1 MVEITIDGK
10 RCDLWEGYALPRD
23 IFKFDVAT
31 MADIQQQRSGRSV
44 ELHLPSSPANDAIF
58 GYASDPCCGERF
70 NASHHEAAVVVD
82 GVELMRGVAH
92 LMAMECKDGVL
103 NYVVRLRSGGSDWVE
118 EAALTPLAETVGN
131 YSATLNGKTILA
143 SWINPA
149 APVRFLP
156 VLYDDYRVPYDEHS
170 LYPPQRVMTVGDYY
184 PFLSIERLLRE
195 AVERGGYTLAG
206 EWVKSEEFRSLM
218 MSGKY
223 ASVGGQSL
231 SRLKSFA
238 GFEAGR
244 SSSAE
249 CVADGQGRAWLSP
262 LVLTSSLGALVDT
275 VEGEEL
281 YSNNNCLTIS
291 DKGVVYKPATA
302 VTVGFEYYLKYT
314 TDYEILSRKRLKC
327 FDSIY
332 LGEGCDMEF
341 QVANPFNDK
350 RDNLQPNMEYHC
362 IVFDHQEGARYRLTC
377 YHGSSHS
384 VVANQVGERF
394 SFTAPQVDAGSMNCV
409 LMKIASNG
417 VASVYS
423 GDWAVYEGHV
433 GFTGQTTVELTIQ
446 SPPELVSPSSGRSFN
461 HLYLHGAAEGQRV
474 RLSDECRMRPIFS
487 ATPALG
493 SKLTFGDVAAHD
505 VQLIDVVEA
514 VQQMYNLRI
523 FTDEASKRVYVE
535 PRDDFY
541 RDDEHDWSDRVDLS
555 QPIEVEDLAA
565 GERERFTLSYRT
577 EGDGAV
583 ARFNHSAES
592 PLGEWTAQIDS
603 RITSRGEY
611 RHANPLFTP
620 TLNSAP
626 YASAPSAQV
635 MQVGNRDADQVATV
649 SARIVRYKGL
659 RDLPDGENWGFPSYG
674 QDYPFAA
681 FHAPDEFTLCF
692 EDRDGVKGLHCH
704 YDEQMAELSLRR
716 RVRLTLRLMPD
727 ELLSLAEWDGA
738 EANLRSVFVLNI
750 SGQRAK
756 YRLEAVENYEAATG
770 RAVCRFV
777 RQMKD

>member
-1 MVEITIDGK
+1 MVEIALDGK
-10 RCDLWEGYALPRD
+10 RCDLWEGYTLPRD
-23 IFKFDVAT
+23 IFKIDVAA

-44 ELHLPSSPANDAIF
+44 ELRLPSSPANDALF
-58 GYASDPCCGERF
+58 GYAADPCCGERF
-70 NASHHEAAVVVD
+70 NASHHEAVVTVD

-103 NYVVRLRSGGSDWVE
+103 NYIVRLRSGGSDWVE
-118 EAALTPLAETVGN
+118 SAALTPIVEAVDN
-131 YSATLNGKTILA
+131 YSATLNGTTILA
-143 SWINPA
+143 SWINPST
-149 APVRFLP
+149 PVRFLP

-195 AVERGGYTLAG
+195 AVERGGYTIAS
-206 EWVKSEEFRSLM
+206 EWIKSNEVRSLM

-231 SRLKSFA
+231 SRLKAFA

-244 SSSAE
+244 GAVTE
-249 CVADGQGRAWLSP
+249 CLADSQGRAWLSP
-262 LVLTSSLGALVDT
+262 LVLTSSLGAFVNT
-275 VEGEEL
+275 VNGEGL
-281 YSNNNCLTIS
+281 YNNNNCLFIS
-291 DKGVVYKPATA
+291 DKGVEYKPATA
-302 VTVGFEYYLKYT
+302 VTVGFEYYLKYV
-314 TDYEILSRKRLKC
+314 TDYEISSRKRLKC

-350 RDNLQPNMEYHC
+350 RDNLQPNMKYNC
-362 IVFDHQEGARYRLTC
+362 IVFDHQEGDRYRLTC
-377 YHGSSHS
+377 YHGTSHS

-394 SFTAPQVDAGSMNCV
+394 TFTTPQVDIESMNCV
-409 LMKIASNG
+409 LMKIGSDG
-417 VASVYS
+417 VTSVYS

-433 GFTGQTTVELTIQ
+433 TLTGQTTVELTIQ
-446 SPPELVSPSSGRSFN
+446 SPPELVLPSSGRSFN
-461 HLYLHGAAEGQRV
+461 NLYLHGAAEWQRIQL
-474 RLSDECRMRPIFS
+474 LSDCRLRPIFS

-493 SKLTFGDVAAHD
+493 SKLSWGDVAAHD
-505 VQLIDVVEA
+505 AQLIDVVEA
-514 VQQMYNLRI
+514 VQHMYNLRI
-523 FTDEASKRVYVE
+523 FTDEESKRVYIE

-541 RDDEHDWSDRVDLS
+541 RDDEHDWSDKVDLS
-555 QPIEVEDLAA
+555 QPIEVEDIASD
-565 GERERFTLSYRT
+565 ERERFTLAYRA

-592 PLGEWTAQIDS
+592 PLGEWTVQLDS
-603 RITSRGEY
+603 RITSRGE
-611 RHANPLFTP
+611 RRKSNPLFTP
-620 TLNSAP
+620 TLNCAP

-635 MQVGNRDADQVATV
+635 MQVGDRDADQVTTV
-649 SARIVRYKGL
+649 EARIIRYEGL
-659 RDLPDGENWGFPSYG
+659 RALPSGESWDYPSYG

-681 FHAPDEFTLCF
+681 FHAPNEFTLCF
-692 EDRDGVKGLHCH
+692 EDRDGLEGLHRH
-704 YDEQMAELSLRR
+704 YDEQVAELSLRR
-716 RVRLTLRLMPD
+716 RVRLTLHLLPD
-727 ELLSLAEWDGA
+727 EVRSLAEWDG
-738 EANLRSVFVLNI
+738 EGANLRSVFVLNV

-756 YRLEAVENYEAATG
+756 YRLEAVENYDATTG